1 MVGSILAHYRILR
14 PLGTGGM
21 GEVFLAR
28 DTRLE
33 RDVALKLIREE
44 FAADRERLARFD
56 REARA
61 IAALNHPSIVTIYAI
76 EEHEGRRFF
85 TMELVEGRTLREVTP
100 PAGLPAPELLR
111 VGVALADALAAAHAR
126 GVVHRDLKPANVMI
140 THEGRVKVLDFG
152 LAKIDVSDRP
162 TATAVGPAADVAA
175 TREGAILGT
184 TGYMAPEQMKGQP
197 VDART
202 DLFALGLVL
211 FEAASGRHPFPGDD
225 AWARNAAVL
234 TQAPLPLDRVRP
246 DLPLAL
252 GRLLLRCLE
261 RDAAA
266 RPPGA
271 AAVRAE
277 LEGIAGQVGAAT
289 GGGHS
294 VAVLPFADLS
304 AAQDQGY
311 FCEGIAEE
319 LLAVLAR
326 IEGLRVASRTS
337 AVHLH
342 HRRLDVRDIGRQL
355 NVNAVLEGSV
365 RKAGERLRITA
376 QLVDVASGYHV
387 WSQRYD
393 RTLDDIFAIQ
403 DEIAARTAEALRGV
417 LTAQDEAAL
426 RRARREDPRAYD
438 YYLRGRKFLD
448 QLWIARFG
456 VAREMFRKAIEIDP
470 HFARSWA
477 NISLTYAYE
486 YAWSGRRPEHLE
498 AALEAARRAVD
509 LDPDLAEG
517 RAAAGFAL
525 AFGDRFEEARG
536 HFERALEIGPASW
549 EVHFLYGRVCWAQGD
564 MIRAAELFARA
575 SEIAPDDYQAPAL
588 AAQPLEESGQYERAR
603 RFARVAVERAR
614 LHVERHPDDG
624 RALYMGAIALQRLGE
639 PERALEW
646 GRRAAETAPPEDVAT
661 HYNLGCFYAR
671 VGDRDRALE
680 RLEQCVN
687 LAGGFREW
695 IAHDRDWD
703 SLRGDPRFEELLTR
717 LP

>member
-1 MVGSILAHYRILR
+1 MIGSTLAHYRILR

-33 RDVALKLIREE
+33 RDVALKLIRKE
-44 FAADRERLARFD
+44 FAADDKRLARFE

-76 EEHEGRRFF
+76 EEDGGRRFF
-85 TMELVEGRTLREVTP
+85 TMELVEGRTLHEVTP
-100 PAGLPAPELLR
+100 PAGLPASELLR
-111 VGVALADALAAAHAR
+111 VAVALADALAAAHAR

-152 LAKIDVSDRP
+152 IAKLDVAGLP
-162 TATAVGPAADVAA
+162 TATAVGPAADVGA
-175 TREGAILGT
+175 TGQEAVLGT
-184 TGYMAPEQMKGQP
+184 AGYMAPEQLKGQL
-197 VDART
+197 VDARA
-202 DLFALGLVL
+202 DLFALGVVL
-211 FEAASGRHPFPGDD
+211 FEAASGRHPFPGAD
-225 AWARNAAVL
+225 AWTRNAAAL
-234 TQAPLPLDRVRP
+234 TLAPLPLERLRP

-261 RDAAA
+261 RDPAA

-289 GGGHS
+289 GRGHS

-319 LLAVLAR
+319 LLAVLMR

-342 HRRLDVRDIGRQL
+342 HQRLDIRDIGRQL

-365 RKAGERLRITA
+365 RKAGDRLRIMA
-376 QLVDVASGYHV
+376 QLIDVASGYHL
-387 WSQRYD
+387 WSERFD
-393 RTLDDIFAIQ
+393 STLDDIFAIQ

-426 RRARREDPRAYD
+426 RRERREDPRAYD
-438 YYLRGRKFLD
+438 YYLRGRKLLD
-448 QLWIARFG
+448 QLWITRFE

-470 HFARSWA
+470 QFARAWA
-477 NISLTYAYE
+477 NISLTHAYE
-486 YAWSGRRPEHLE
+486 YTWCGRRPEHLE
-498 AALEAARRAVD
+498 EALAAAQRAVA

-525 AFGDRFEEARG
+525 AYGDRFEEARG

-549 EVHFLYGRVCWAQGD
+549 EAHFLYGRACWAQGD
-564 MIRAAELFARA
+564 MVRAAELFARA
-575 SEIAPDDYQAPAL
+575 TDIAPDDYQAPAL
-588 AAQPLEESGQYERAR
+588 AAQPLEESGQPERAV

-614 LHVERHPDDG
+614 LRVERHPDDG

-639 PERALEW
+639 HERALEW
-646 GRRAAETAPPEDVAT
+646 ARRAAETAPREEFST

-671 VGDRDRALE
+671 AGDRDKALE
-680 RLEQCVN
+680 RLEQCVS

-695 IAHDRDWD
+695 IAHDRDWE

>member
-1 MVGSILAHYRILR
+1 MIGSALAHYRILS

-33 RDVALKLIREE
+33 RDVALKLIRGE
-44 FAADRERLARFD
+44 FAADGERLARFE

-76 EEHEGRRFF
+76 EEDSGRRFF

-100 PAGLPAPELLR
+100 PTGLPAPELLR
-111 VGVALADALAAAHAR
+111 VGVALADALHAAHAR

-140 THEGRVKVLDFG
+140 SHEGRIKVLDFG
-152 LAKIDVSDRP
+152 VAKLDVSGLS
-162 TATAVGPAADVAA
+162 TATAVGPAADLGA
-175 TREGAILGT
+175 TRPGAVVGT
-184 TGYMAPEQMKGQP
+184 AGYMAPEQMKGQP
-197 VDART
+197 VDARAN
-202 DLFALGLVL
+202 LFALGVVL
-211 FEAASGRHPFPGDD
+211 FEAASGRHPFPGED
-225 AWARNAAVL
+225 AWARTAAML
-234 TQAPLPLDRVRP
+234 TQAPFPLERLRP
-246 DLPLAL
+246 DLPIAL
-252 GRLLLRCLE
+252 GRLLERCLE
-261 RDAAA
+261 REPAA

-271 AAVRAE
+271 AAVRDE
-277 LEGIAGQVGAAT
+277 LEEITRQVGTAT
-289 GGGHS
+289 GRGHS
-294 VAVLPFADLS
+294 VAVMPFANLS

-311 FCEGIAEE
+311 FCDGIAEE

-326 IEGLRVASRTS
+326 IEGVRVASRTS

-342 HRRLDVRDIGRQL
+342 HQRLDIRDIGRQL

-376 QLVDVASGYHV
+376 QLVDVASGYHL
-387 WSQRYD
+387 WSERFD

-417 LTAQDEAAL
+417 LTAQDEALL
-426 RRARREDPRAYD
+426 RRERREDPRAYD
-438 YYLRGRKFLD
+438 FYLRGRKLLD
-448 QLWIARFG
+448 QLLITRFE

-470 HFARSWA
+470 QFARAWA
-477 NISLTYAYE
+477 NISLTHAYE
-486 YAWSGRRPEHLE
+486 YTWSGRRPEHLE
-498 AALEAARRAVD
+498 AALAAARRAVE

-525 AFGDRFEEARG
+525 AYGDRFEEAKG
-536 HFERALEIGPASW
+536 HFERGLEIGPASW
-549 EVHFLYGRVCWAQGD
+549 EANFLYGRACWAQGD

-575 SEIAPDDYQAPAL
+575 TEIAPDDYQAPAL
-588 AAQPLEESGQYERAR
+588 AVQPLLESGQPERAQ
-603 RFARVAVERAR
+603 RFARVTVERAR
-614 LHVERHPDDG
+614 QRVERHPDDG

-639 PERALEW
+639 IERAREW
-646 GRRAAETAPPEDVAT
+646 ARRAAETAPPEDVT
-661 HYNLGCFYAR
+661 TQYNLGCFYAR
-671 VGDRDRALE
+671 VGDCDKALE
-680 RLEQCVN
+680 RLEQCVS

-703 SLRGDPRFEELLTR
+703 SLRGDPRFEELVTR
-717 LP
+717 MP

>member
-1 MVGSILAHYRILR
+1 MIGATLAHYRILR

-21 GEVFLAR
+21 GHVFLAR

-44 FAADRERLARFD
+44 FAADGERLARFE

-76 EEHEGRRFF
+76 EEDSGRRFF
-85 TMELVEGRTLREVTP
+85 TMEFVEGRTLREVTP
-100 PAGLPAPELLR
+100 PVGLPAPELLR

-126 GVVHRDLKPANVMI
+126 GIVHRDLKPANVMI

-152 LAKIDVSDRP
+152 LAKMDVSGLP
-162 TATAVGPAADVAA
+162 TATAVGRAADLGA
-175 TREGAILGT
+175 TRHGAVLGT
-184 TGYMAPEQMKGQP
+184 TGYMAPEQVKGQP
-197 VDART
+197 VDTRA

-225 AWARNAAVL
+225 AWARNAATL
-234 TQAPLPLDRVRP
+234 TLAPLPLERLRP

-266 RPPGA
+266 RPAGA

-277 LEGIAGQVGAAT
+277 LEGIAGQIEAAT
-289 GGGHS
+289 GRGHS

-319 LLAVLAR
+319 LLAVLTR

-342 HRRLDVRDIGRQL
+342 HRRLDIRDIGRQL

-376 QLVDVASGYHV
+376 QLIDVASGYHV
-387 WSQRYD
+387 WSERFD

-417 LTAQDEAAL
+417 LTAQDEAVL
-426 RRARREDPRAYD
+426 HRERREDPRAYD
-438 YYLRGRKFLD
+438 YYLRGRKLLD
-448 QLWIARFG
+448 QLWITRFE

-470 HFARSWA
+470 KFARVWA
-477 NISLTYAYE
+477 NISLTHAYE
-486 YAWSGRRPEHLE
+486 YIWFGRRHEHLE
-498 AALEAARRAVD
+498 AALAAGHRAVE

-517 RAAAGFAL
+517 RASTGFAL

-536 HFERALEIGPASW
+536 HFERALEIGPTNW
-549 EVHFLYGRVCWAQGD
+549 EAHFLYGRACWAQGD
-564 MIRAAELFARA
+564 MNRAAELFARA
-575 SEIAPDDYQAPAL
+575 AEIAPDDYQAPAL
-588 AAQPLEESGQYERAR
+588 AAQPLEESGQSERAM
-603 RFARVAVERAR
+603 RFARVTVERVR
-614 LHVERHPDDG
+614 LRLERDPDDG
-624 RALYMGAIALQRLGE
+624 RALYMGAIALHRLGE
-639 PERALEW
+639 YERALEW
-646 GRRAAETAPPEDVAT
+646 ARRAAETAPPEEFST

-671 VGDRDRALE
+671 IGDRERALK
-680 RLEQCVN
+680 RLEQCVS
-687 LAGGFREW
+687 LAGGFLEW
-695 IAHDRDWD
+695 IADDRDWD
-703 SLRGDPRFEELLTR
+703 SLRGDPRFEELLNR

>member
-1 MVGSILAHYRILR
+1 MIGSTLAHYRILS

-44 FAADRERLARFD
+44 FAADGERLARFE

-76 EEHEGRRFF
+76 EEDSGRRFF

-152 LAKIDVSDRP
+152 IAKLDVSGLP
-162 TATAVGPAADVAA
+162 TATAVGPAADLGA
-175 TREGAILGT
+175 TRQGAVLGT
-184 TGYMAPEQMKGQP
+184 AGYMAPEQMKGQP
-197 VDART
+197 VDARAN
-202 DLFALGLVL
+202 LFALGLVL
-211 FEAASGRHPFPGDD
+211 FEAASGRHPFPGED
-225 AWARNAAVL
+225 AWARNAAAL
-234 TQAPLPLDRVRP
+234 TLAPLPLERLRP

-261 RDAAA
+261 RDPAA

-289 GGGHS
+289 GRGHS

-342 HRRLDVRDIGRQL
+342 HQRLDIRDIGRQL

-376 QLVDVASGYHV
+376 QLIDVASGYHL
-387 WSQRYD
+387 WSERFD

-426 RRARREDPRAYD
+426 RRERREDPRAYD
-438 YYLRGRKFLD
+438 YYLRGRKLLD
-448 QLWIARFG
+448 QLLDHPLRGGAR
-456 VAREMFRKAIEIDP
+456 
-470 HFARSWA
+470 
-477 NISLTYAYE
+477 
-486 YAWSGRRPEHLE
+486 
-498 AALEAARRAVD
+498 
-509 LDPDLAEG
+509 
-517 RAAAGFAL
+517 
-525 AFGDRFEEARG
+525 
-536 HFERALEIGPASW
+536 
-549 EVHFLYGRVCWAQGD
+549 
-564 MIRAAELFARA
+564 
-575 SEIAPDDYQAPAL
+575 
-588 AAQPLEESGQYERAR
+588 
-603 RFARVAVERAR
+603 
-614 LHVERHPDDG
+614 
-624 RALYMGAIALQRLGE
+624 
-639 PERALEW
+639 
-646 GRRAAETAPPEDVAT
+646 DVPQ
-661 HYNLGCFYAR
+661 
-671 VGDRDRALE
+671 GDRD
-680 RLEQCVN
+680 
-687 LAGGFREW
+687 
-695 IAHDRDWD
+695 
-703 SLRGDPRFEELLTR
+703 
-717 LP
+717 

>member
-1 MVGSILAHYRILR
+1 MIGSTLGHYRILR

-44 FAADRERLARFD
+44 FAADGERLARFE

-76 EEHEGRRFF
+76 EEDSGRRFF

-100 PAGLPAPELLR
+100 PAGLPASELLR

-126 GVVHRDLKPANVMI
+126 GVVHRDLKPSNVMI

-152 LAKIDVSDRP
+152 LAKLDVSDLP
-162 TATAVGPAADVAA
+162 TATASARRPTSARRA
-175 TREGAILGT
+175 REPSSAPP
-184 TGYMAPEQMKGQP
+184 GYMAPEQMKGQP
-197 VDART
+197 VDARA

-211 FEAASGRHPFPGDD
+211 FEAASGRHPFPGED
-225 AWARNAAVL
+225 AWARNAAAL
-234 TQAPLPLDRVRP
+234 TQAPLPLDRLRP

-252 GRLLLRCLE
+252 DRLLLRCLE
-261 RDAAA
+261 RDPAA

-277 LEGIAGQVGAAT
+277 LEGIAGQIGAAT
-289 GGGHS
+289 GRGHS

-311 FCEGIAEE
+311 FCEGVAEE
-319 LLAVLAR
+319 LLAVLSR

-342 HRRLDVRDIGRQL
+342 HQRLDIRDIGRQL

-365 RKAGERLRITA
+365 RKAGERLRIMA
-376 QLVDVASGYHV
+376 QLIDVASGYHL
-387 WSQRYD
+387 WSERFD

-426 RRARREDPRAYD
+426 RRERQEDPRAYD
-438 YYLRGRKFLD
+438 YYLRGRKLLD
-448 QLWIARFG
+448 QLWITRFE

-470 HFARSWA
+470 QFARAWA
-477 NISLTYAYE
+477 NISLTHAYE
-486 YAWSGRRPEHLE
+486 YTWFGRRPEHLE
-498 AALEAARRAVD
+498 AALEAARRAVE

-525 AFGDRFEEARG
+525 AYGDRFDEARG

-549 EVHFLYGRVCWAQGD
+549 EAHFLYGRACWAQGD

-575 SEIAPDDYQAPAL
+575 TEIAPDDYQAPAL
-588 AAQPLEESGQYERAR
+588 ATQPLEESGQPERAV

-614 LHVERHPDDG
+614 LRVERHPDDG

-639 PERALEW
+639 HERALEW
-646 GRRAAETAPPEDVAT
+646 ARRAAETAPREEFST

-671 VGDRDRALE
+671 VGDRDKALE
-680 RLEQCVN
+680 RLEQCVS
-687 LAGGFREW
+687 LAGGSREW

-703 SLRGDPRFEELLTR
+703 SLRGDPRFEELLSR
-717 LP
+717 MA

>member
-1 MVGSILAHYRILR
+1 MIGATLAHYRVLG

-44 FAADRERLARFD
+44 FAADGERLARFE

-61 IAALNHPSIVTIYAI
+61 IAALNHPNIVTIYAI
-76 EEHEGRRFF
+76 EEDSGRRFF
-85 TMELVEGRTLREVTP
+85 TMELVEGQTLREATP

-111 VGVALADALAAAHAR
+111 VGIALTSALAAAHAR

-152 LAKIDVSDRP
+152 LARLEFSDLP
-162 TATAVGPAADVAA
+162 TATAAGPGADVSV
-175 TREGAILGT
+175 TRRGSVLGT
-184 TGYMAPEQMKGQP
+184 AGYMAPEQMKGQP
-197 VDART
+197 VDARA

-211 FEAASGRHPFPGDD
+211 FEAASGRHPFTGDD
-225 AWARNAAVL
+225 AWARNAAAL
-234 TQAPLPLDRVRP
+234 TQAPLPLDHLRP

-252 GRLLLRCLE
+252 GRLLLRCLD
-261 RDAAA
+261 RDPAA

-277 LEGIAGQVGAAT
+277 LEGIAAQVGAAP

-294 VAVLPFADLS
+294 IAVLPFADLS

-319 LLAVLAR
+319 LLGVLSR
-326 IEGLRVASRTS
+326 IKGLHVASRTS
-337 AVHLH
+337 ALHLH
-342 HRRLDVRDIGRQL
+342 HQRLDIRDIGRQL

-365 RKAGERLRITA
+365 RKAGDRLRITS
-376 QLVDVASGYHV
+376 QLIDVASGYHL
-387 WSQRYD
+387 WSERFD

-403 DEIAARTAEALRGV
+403 DEIAVRTAEALRGV

-426 RRARREDPRAYD
+426 RRERQENPRAYD
-438 YYLRGRKFLD
+438 YYLRGRKLLD
-448 QLWIARFG
+448 QLWITRFE
-456 VAREMFRKAIEIDP
+456 VARDMFRKAIDIDP
-470 HFARSWA
+470 HFARAWA
-477 NISLTYAYE
+477 NISLTHAYE

-498 AALEAARRAVD
+498 AALAAAQRAVA
-509 LDPDLAEG
+509 LDPELAEG

-525 AFGDRFEEARG
+525 TFGDRFEEARG
-536 HFERALEIGPASW
+536 HFERALEVGPASW
-549 EVHFLYGRVCWAQGD
+549 EAHFLYGRACWAQGD

-575 SEIAPDDYQAPAL
+575 TEIAPDDYQAPAL
-588 AAQPLEESGQYERAR
+588 AAQPLEESGQHERAE

-639 PERALEW
+639 LERAREW

-671 VGDRDRALE
+671 MGDRNKALE
-680 RLEQCVN
+680 RFEQCVS

-695 IAHDRDWD
+695 IERDRDWD

>member
-1 MVGSILAHYRILR
+1 MIGSTLAHYRILSR
-14 PLGTGGM
+14 LGTGGM

-28 DTRLE
+28 DLRLE

-44 FAADRERLARFD
+44 FAADGDRLVRFE

-76 EEHEGRRFF
+76 EEDSGRRFF
-85 TMELVEGRTLREVTP
+85 TMELVEGRTLRDVTP

-152 LAKIDVSDRP
+152 LAKLDVSGLP
-162 TATAVGPAADVAA
+162 TATAVGRGADPGA
-175 TREGAILGT
+175 TGQGVVLGT
-184 TGYMAPEQMKGQP
+184 ASYMAPEQLKGQP
-197 VDART
+197 VDARA

-211 FEAASGRHPFPGDD
+211 FEAASGRHPFPGED

-234 TQAPLPLDRVRP
+234 TQAPLALERLRP
-246 DLPLAL
+246 DLTLAL

-261 RDAAA
+261 RDPAA

-289 GGGHS
+289 GREHS

-326 IEGLRVASRTS
+326 IEGLHVASRTS

-342 HRRLDVRDIGRQL
+342 HQRLDIRDIGRQL

-376 QLVDVASGYHV
+376 QLIDVASGYHL
-387 WSQRYD
+387 WSERFD

-426 RRARREDPRAYD
+426 RRERREDPRAYD
-438 YYLRGRKFLD
+438 YYLRGRKLLD
-448 QLWIARFG
+448 QLWITRFE

-470 HFARSWA
+470 QFARGWA
-477 NISLTYAYE
+477 NISLTHAYE
-486 YAWSGRRPEHLE
+486 YAWFGRRPEHLE
-498 AALEAARRAVD
+498 AAHAAARRAVE

-549 EVHFLYGRVCWAQGD
+549 EAHFLYGRACWAQGN

-575 SEIAPDDYQAPAL
+575 TEIAPDDYQAPAL
-588 AAQPLEESGQYERAR
+588 AVQPLLESGQPERAE
-603 RFARVAVERAR
+603 RFARVTVERVR
-614 LHVERHPDDG
+614 LRVERHPDDG

-639 PERALEW
+639 LERAFEW
-646 GRRAAETAPPEDVAT
+646 ARRAAETAPPEDIST

-671 VGDRDRALE
+671 VGDRDKALE
-680 RLEQCVN
+680 RLEQCVS